1 MSSSGN
7 SEGVHYYYARD
18 GWMDI
23 NLVHSKA
30 VQGRLVR
37 RMATLM
43 NDMILLPPGKSV
55 VSGVRQAK

>member
-1 MSSSGN
+1 MACHY
-7 SEGVHYYYARD
+7 EG
-18 GWMDI
+18 GWKLI
-23 NLVHSKA
+23 WGERICEA